1 MIGKMGTYL
10 VNSKSSNIAWYAISG
25 LFNIQNKNILENIAY
40 TTILQYK
47 SSEKVTV
54 LAWRARKVTVQLK
67 VAS

>member
-1 MIGKMGTYL
+1 MRY
-10 VNSKSSNIAWYAISG
+10 
-25 LFNIQNKNILENIAY
+25 NIQNKNILENIAY